1 MTELVKNIEVGTYN
15 SLEYTTLSCVVIR
28 CWINIM
34 PAYDDIVVESQ
45 FILASEAAEATAVFI
60 VTDNKGYI
68 DIICSLVSKLVRK
81 LGKRKKYI

>member
-1 MTELVKNIEVGTYN
+1 M
-15 SLEYTTLSCVVIR
+15 S
-28 CWINIM
+28 
-34 PAYDDIVVESQ
+34 AYDDIVVESQ

-81 LGKRKKYI
+81 LGKRKKNIVEFFYCPKAVSRGFSA